1 MTNVNDAQREMLL
14 KAAENPQGVIDAEA
28 DAKLIKS
35 VIKKGWAMSIPL
47 AEGGSRLTVTDAG
60 REAIGM
66 PRESAPAEKEGATA
80 DAPATKNAKR
90 VRGQRKSN
98 VEWPT
103 GKLGMLVSLLQRPQG
118 ANLAEMVAAT
128 GWQAHSVRGAMS
140 GGLKKSFNFVIDS
153 RKVEDART
161 YRIAPDGAA

>member
-1 MTNVNDAQREMLL
+1 MTNINDDEREMLL
-14 KAAENPQGVIDAEA
+14 KAAEDPQGVIDAEA

-60 REAIGM
+60 RDAIDM
-66 PRESAPAEKEGATA
+66 PREPALAKEEA
-80 DAPATKNAKR
+80 DASATKKAKPTKR
-90 VRGQRKSN
+90 VRSPRKSN

-140 GGLKKSFNFVIDS
+140 GGLKKGFNFVIDS
-153 RKVEDART
+153 QKVDGVRT